1 MTIKPSF
8 LVIVLVSLIIVL
20 VTRLTIRLS
29 AQWRVLKRNWS
40 WKDEIMDFLF
50 YFVLLVGVGWEL
62 FKLIEILPS

>member
-1 MTIKPSF
+1 MTIRPSF

-50 YFVLLVGVGWEL
+50 YFVLLVGVGWGL

>member
-29 AQWRVLKRNWS
+29 AQWRVLKQNWS

-50 YFVLLVGVGWEL
+50 YFVFLVGVVWGL

>member
-8 LVIVLVSLIIVL
+8 LGIVLVSLIIVL

-50 YFVLLVGVGWEL
+50 YFVLLVGVGWGL